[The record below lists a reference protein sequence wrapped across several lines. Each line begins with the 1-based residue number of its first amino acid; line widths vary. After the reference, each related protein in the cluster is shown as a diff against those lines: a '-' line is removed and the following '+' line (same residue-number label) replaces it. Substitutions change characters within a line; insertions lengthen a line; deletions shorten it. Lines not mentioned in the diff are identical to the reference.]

1 MLVLLIYCVLYLLRY
16 PMNIFHFFRFVFNLY
31 LQEYRKSNNEKNIK
45 TNKARSIKKMN
56 NAESSHRKKDE
67 ANFQSKNEVR
77 SEHEPEKENFNENIF
92 DRLKE
97 KHDIDSNNKQKP
109 KMTKNNRR
117 NSGKGKAKISQMF
130 L

>member
-1 MLVLLIYCVLYLLRY
+1 V
-16 PMNIFHFFRFVFNLY
+16 RF
-31 LQEYRKSNNEKNIK
+31 
-45 TNKARSIKKMN
+45 
-56 NAESSHRKKDE
+56 
-67 ANFQSKNEVR
+67 
-77 SEHEPEKENFNENIF
+77 EHEPEKENFNENIF

-97 KHDIDSNNKQKP
+97 KHDIDSNYKQKS